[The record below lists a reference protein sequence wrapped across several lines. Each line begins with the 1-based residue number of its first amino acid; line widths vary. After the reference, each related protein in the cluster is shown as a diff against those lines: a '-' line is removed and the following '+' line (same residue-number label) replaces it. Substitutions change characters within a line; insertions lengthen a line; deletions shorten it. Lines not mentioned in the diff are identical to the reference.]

1 MCSIAGIFSTS
12 VNPTAIA
19 QIGVMNRSMRHRGP
33 DGAGHWQ
40 SDDLRA
46 TFGHNRLA
54 IIDLSARADQPF
66 SSSDGRHTLV
76 FNGEIYNYRELR
88 AKCEKLGSVFRTTS
102 DTEVLLEM
110 YRRFGNACWAEFR
123 GMWATAIYDS
133 KEKTLTL
140 SRDHVGIK
148 PLHYGI
154 KDGKLFFAS
163 EIKAL
168 RFAEPSFGQVDE
180 TTVASFVEHGYLDR
194 GPWTFFKN
202 VHRFPAAHFAV
213 IRNPDQKIVFT
224 RYWNPIVEA
233 RETEAG
239 PTESAR
245 QIRSLFEESVALHLE
260 SDVQVGACL
269 SGGVDSSAIV
279 CSAAK
284 LGKPNV
290 PLRTFTTEFPAHAF
304 IDETKWARM
313 INEQVGADATLVQ
326 PTYQDFIESFDR
338 VLFHQDEPFGST
350 SIFSQYLIFQAI
362 KKAGVKVVLDG
373 QGADEVFAGYVGLMP
388 SYLQQSFGQLGFLGG
403 LVQNAM
409 LFWRYRTSPREIFRL
424 RKARFDQSKIALE
437 PVPLFEGRD
446 DSLDERLRY
455 LNRPYT
461 SFEQMLTDLVTE
473 TNLPQLLRYEDR
485 DSMAHSI
492 ESRVPFLDPKLISA
506 GLNLHA
512 SLKYYKGFTKGI
524 LREAF
529 RNLIPEGVRTRVSKL
544 GFPAPEEE
552 WLTRLLKQPISGT
565 GSKPWRDYVV
575 ERWRLSLHRSL
586 DDWN

>member
-1 MCSIAGIFSTS
+1 MH
-12 VNPTAIA
+12 
-19 QIGVMNRSMRHRGP
+19 HRGP
-33 DGAGHWQ
+33 DGTGHWQ
-40 SDDLRA
+40 SFDQRA

-66 SSSDGRHTLV
+66 SSTDGRHTLV

-88 AKCEKLGSVFRTTS
+88 KKCEQLGSKFRTTS

-110 YRRFGNACWAEFR
+110 FRHFGNDCWAQFR
-123 GMWATAIYDS
+123 GMWAAAIYDS
-133 KEKTLTL
+133 ETKALTL

-148 PLHYGI
+148 PLHYGT
-154 KDGKLFFAS
+154 KNGTLFFAS

-168 RFAEPSFGQVDE
+168 RFADSFFGEIDE
-180 TTVASFVEHGYLDR
+180 TTVESFVEHGYLDR

-202 VHRFPAAHFAV
+202 VRRFPAAHFAV
-213 IRNPDQKIVFT
+213 IRNPNDKILFQ
-224 RYWNPIVEA
+224 RYWNPIEPRPEKPIQPA
-233 RETEAG
+233 
-239 PTESAR
+239 ESAR
-245 QIRSLFEESVALHLE
+245 LIRAIFEESVALHLE

-279 CSAAK
+279 CSAAR
-284 LGKPNV
+284 LGNAKV
-290 PLRTFTTEFPAHAF
+290 PLRTFTTEFPGYEL
-304 IDETKWARM
+304 IDETKWARK
-313 INEQVGADATLVQ
+313 INDRVGAQATFVQ
-326 PTYQDFIESFDR
+326 PTYKDFVETFDR

-350 SIFSQYLIFQAI
+350 SIFSQYSVFSAI

-373 QGADEVFAGYVGLMP
+373 QGADEIFAGYVGLMP
-388 SYLQQSFGQLGFLGG
+388 SYLQQSFGQLGFFGG
-403 LVQNAM
+403 LKHNAS
-409 LFWRYRTSPREIFRL
+409 LLWRYRTSPTEIFRL
-424 RKARFDQSKIALE
+424 RKARTTEALPKLE
-437 PVPLFEGRD
+437 PFPLFDGAD
-446 DSLDERLRY
+446 DSLAKRLRY
-455 LNRPYT
+455 LNRPYV

-512 SLKYYKGFTKGI
+512 SLKYFKGYTKGI

-529 RNLIPEGVRTRVSKL
+529 TDLIPEDVRTRVSKL
-544 GFPAPEEE
+544 GFPAPEEQ
-552 WLTRLLKQPISGT
+552 WLTKLLDQPVVGN
-565 GSKPWRDYVV
+565 GSKPWRVYVV
-575 ERWRLSLHRSL
+575 GRWRKMLKRGL